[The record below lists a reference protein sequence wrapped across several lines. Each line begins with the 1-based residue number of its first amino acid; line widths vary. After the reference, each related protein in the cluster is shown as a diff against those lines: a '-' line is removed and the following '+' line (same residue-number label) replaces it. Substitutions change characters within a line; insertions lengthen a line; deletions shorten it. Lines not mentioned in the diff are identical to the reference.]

1 MLEDLKEFIAY
12 RFDELHEDIN
22 GLCEEIKTVDK
33 RVMKLENKKWID
45 RGAAGLGG
53 VIGGI
58 LTIIGLKG
66 FKF

>member
-22 GLCEEIKTVDK
+22 GICEEIKEVK
-33 RVMKLENKKWID
+33 GRVSKLEKRRWFE
-45 RGAAGLGG
+45 RGIVGATL
-53 VIGGI
+53 VF
-58 LTIIGLKG
+58 LGLKG